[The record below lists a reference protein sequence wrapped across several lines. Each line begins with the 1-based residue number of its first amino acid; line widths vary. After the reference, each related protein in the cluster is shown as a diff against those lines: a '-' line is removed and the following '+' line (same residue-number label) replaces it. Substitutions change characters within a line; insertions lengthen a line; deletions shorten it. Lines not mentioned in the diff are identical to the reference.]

1 MVGLKTLKAITM
13 KINFLNQDTPLIL
26 APMDD
31 VTDIPFRRICKQLG
45 ADVVMTEFTSC
56 EALIRSIPKSL
67 ARVKIEDEE
76 RPVGVQL
83 FGSRVESMQQAVDIV
98 SRFRPDFI
106 DINCGCWAR
115 NHAQRGEGAA
125 LLKDLPLLERILAA
139 VVKTSPVPVT
149 VKTRLGWDQNSIV
162 ILDVARIVEQ
172 AGAQAL
178 TIHCRTRN
186 QAYKGNADWRWLG
199 EVKKSISIPVIG
211 NGDVQSAP
219 DVRAML
225 DWGCDGVMIGREAI
239 IHPWIFKTARH
250 YLETG
255 QEAAAPSPAERF
267 ELCLQHLTLAEQ
279 YKGPRWGTMH
289 LRKHFI
295 GYIRGFPEAAHI
307 RATLFKIGDLDLLR
321 ENLLAY
327 QAHYQTQPEDR

>member
-1 MVGLKTLKAITM
+1 MKT
-13 KINFLNQDTPLIL
+13 NFFNQDTPLIL

-31 VTDIPFRRICKQLG
+31 VTDIPFRRICRQLG
-45 ADVVMTEFTSC
+45 ADIVMTEFTSC
-56 EALIRSIPKSL
+56 EALIRGIPKSL
-67 ARVKIEDEE
+67 ARIRIQPDEH
-76 RPVGVQL
+76 PVGIQL
-83 FGSRVESMQQAVDIV
+83 FGSRVESMEKAVDIA
-98 SRFRPDFI
+98 SKLQPDFI

-125 LLKDLPLLERILAA
+125 LLKDLPLLERIVAA

-186 QAYKGNADWRWLG
+186 QAYKGAADWQWLAK
-199 EVKKSISIPVIG
+199 VKATISIPVIG
-211 NGDVQSAP
+211 NGDVQTAV

-225 DWGCDGVMIGREAI
+225 DLGCDGVMIGREAI
-239 IHPWIFKTARH
+239 INPWIFKMSRH

-255 QEAAAPSPAERF
+255 EESAPPSPGERF
-267 ELCLQHLTLAEQ
+267 QICLQHLNLAEQ
-279 YKGPRWGTMH
+279 YKSPRWGTVH

-307 RATLFKIGDLDLLR
+307 RSSLFKISDLGILR
-321 ENLLAY
+321 ETLLAY
-327 QAHYQTQPEDR
+327 QDHYLRVV

>member
-1 MVGLKTLKAITM
+1 M
-13 KINFLNQDTPLIL
+13 KINFLNLDTPLVL

-45 ADVVMTEFTSC
+45 ADVVVTEFTSC
-56 EALIRSIPKSL
+56 EALIRGIPKSV
-67 ARVKIEDEE
+67 ARIRIHEE
-76 RPVGVQL
+76 EHPVGIQL
-83 FGSRVESMQQAVDIV
+83 FGSRVESMMEAVDIA
-98 SRFRPDFI
+98 SRLRPDFI

-125 LLKDLPLLERILAA
+125 LLKDLPLLERIVTA

-162 ILDVARIVEQ
+162 ILDVAHIVEQ

-186 QAYKGNADWRWLG
+186 QAYKGNADWQWLKK
-199 EVKKSISIPVIG
+199 VKETISIPVIG
-211 NGDVQSAP
+211 NGDVKTGDDARRMF
-219 DVRAML
+219 DL
-225 DWGCDGVMIGREAI
+225 GCDGVMIGREAI
-239 IHPWIFKTARH
+239 INPWIFKTARH
-250 YLETG
+250 YLITG
-255 QEAAAPSPAERF
+255 EEAAAPSPEQRF
-267 ELCLQHLTLAEQ
+267 EICLQHLQLAEQ
-279 YKGPRWGTMH
+279 YKGPRWGTVH

-307 RATLFKIGDLDLLR
+307 RSTLFKISDLGILR
-321 ENLLAY
+321 DKLLAY
-327 QAHYQTQPEDR
+327 QESYQKQADHL

>member
-1 MVGLKTLKAITM
+1 MKT
-13 KINFLNQDTPLIL
+13 NFLNRDTPLIL

-31 VTDIPFRRICKQLG
+31 VTDIPFRRICRQLG
-45 ADVVMTEFTSC
+45 ADIVMTEFTSC
-56 EALIRSIPKSL
+56 EALIRGIPKSL
-67 ARVKIEDEE
+67 ARIRIQPDEH
-76 RPVGVQL
+76 PVGIQL
-83 FGSRVESMQQAVDIV
+83 FGSRVESMEKAVDIA
-98 SRFRPDFI
+98 SQLQPDFI

-125 LLKDLPLLERILAA
+125 LLKDLPLLERIVAA

-186 QAYKGNADWRWLG
+186 QAYKGAADWQWLAK
-199 EVKKSISIPVIG
+199 VKATISIPVIG
-211 NGDVQSAP
+211 NGDVQTP
-219 DVRAML
+219 VDVRAML
-225 DWGCDGVMIGREAI
+225 DLGCDGVMIGREAI
-239 IHPWIFKTARH
+239 INPWIFKMSRH

-255 QEAAAPSPAERF
+255 EESLPPSPGERF
-267 ELCLQHLTLAEQ
+267 QICLQHLNLAEQ
-279 YKGPRWGTMH
+279 YKSPRWGTVH

-307 RATLFKIGDLDLLR
+307 RSSLFKISDLGILR
-321 ENLLAY
+321 ETLLAY
-327 QAHYQTQPEDR
+327 QDHYLRVV